1 MLTLKKKDTI
11 FFTIIL
17 YPDGKKT
24 PLLEQNIEVRS
35 AFFFALTLCPF
46 VLFLCPAMGGS
57 VLATVAL
64 PLENGTKLAQP
75 GCPIHFG
82 KV

>member
-1 MLTLKKKDTI
+1 MEK
-11 FFTIIL
+11 
-17 YPDGKKT
+17 P
-24 PLLEQNIEVRS
+24 PLLEQNIQVQS
-35 AFFFALTLCPF
+35 AFLALTLCPF

-64 PLENGTKLAQP
+64 PVENGTKLAQP

-82 KV
+82 KECMK

>member
-1 MLTLKKKDTI
+1 MLFL
-11 FFTIIL
+11 
-17 YPDGKKT
+17 
-24 PLLEQNIEVRS
+24 
-35 AFFFALTLCPF
+35 ALTLGPF

-64 PLENGTKLAQP
+64 PVENGTKLAQP

-82 KV
+82 KECMKLKFDIKIPN